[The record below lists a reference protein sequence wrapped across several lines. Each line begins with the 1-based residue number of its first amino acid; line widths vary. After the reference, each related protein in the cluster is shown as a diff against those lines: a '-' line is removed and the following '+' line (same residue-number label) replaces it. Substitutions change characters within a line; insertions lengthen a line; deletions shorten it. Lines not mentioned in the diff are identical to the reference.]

1 MEAKN
6 ICVKNLID
14 SNIIDLEVFPNETI
28 RDIKKKIENIIG
40 RKLVNKLMIKHKQKR
55 NQTSL
60 NDESQTVKDARIK
73 NGDVITIGKSDV
85 YGGKILIL

>member
-1 MEAKN
+1 MEPKN
-6 ICVKNLID
+6 ISVKNLIN
-14 SNIIDLEVFPNETI
+14 SKEIDLEVFPNETI
-28 RDIKKKIENIIG
+28 SDIKKKIENIIR
-40 RKLVNKLMIKHKQKR
+40 RKRVNTLMIKHKQKR

>member
-1 MEAKN
+1 
-6 ICVKNLID
+6 
-14 SNIIDLEVFPNETI
+14 
-28 RDIKKKIENIIG
+28 
-40 RKLVNKLMIKHKQKR
+40 MIKHKQKR

-85 YGGKILIL
+85 YGGKILFL